1 MEDGTMSPS
10 PLKKAFSA
18 RIPKRIR
25 QELSSPP
32 HRGQGLHQWLFVMSL
47 KLSAYRTPEEIIHL
61 LDKATERE
69 PVSASEIYKSV
80 ENATRSIPKTG
91 QLVRLNPNRLKSFP
105 PVNLEQRESIIINGG
120 GLEDLWEK
128 SPIQFTDA
136 KPHTEEIIET
146 LFPSDP
152 LLCCGWSSSRFATNE
167 RSRWKDLSGLQLIV
181 PSPMSAPTGVTKEGK
196 ISAHSLDN
204 TGPRRFLIVEQDQ
217 GTLDEQSSILLHL
230 AQKAPL
236 ALAVHS
242 GSKSIHGWFF
252 CSNQTEEELRSF
264 MGYAISLG
272 ADKATWTR
280 SQFVRMPDG
289 LRDNGSRQ
297 TVYFFNP
304 PVIS

>member
-1 MEDGTMSPS
+1 MSPS
-10 PLKKAFSA
+10 SLIKPSSA

-32 HRGQGLHQWLFVMSL
+32 HRGLGLHRWLFVMAL
-47 KLSAYRTPEEIIHL
+47 KLNHCRSPEEIVRL
-61 LDKATERE
+61 LDKATAGE
-69 PVSASEIYKSV
+69 PVSIHEIQESV
-80 ENATRSIPKTG
+80 ENATNTLIKTDG
-91 QLVRLNPNRLKSFP
+91 IVRLHQQRPKKFP
-105 PVNLEQRESIIINGG
+105 SINHELREAILSNNH
-120 GLEDLWEK
+120 GLVDLWEA
-128 SPIQFTDA
+128 SPIRFTDA
-136 KPHTEEIIET
+136 KPHTEEIIVS
-146 LFPSDP
+146 LFPEDP
-152 LLCCGWSSSRFATNE
+152 LLCCGCSSYNFATKE
-167 RSRWKDLSGLQLIV
+167 RSKWRDLFQLQLIV
-181 PSPMSAPTGVTKEGK
+181 PSPMSAPTGLTKKGE

-252 CSNQTEEELRSF
+252 CSNQTEKELRSF
-264 MGYAISLG
+264 MGYAVSLG
-272 ADKATWTR
+272 ADQATWTL

-289 LRDNGSRQ
+289 LRDNGSQQ

-304 PVIS
+304 SVIS